1 MNSSKSNSATAVN
14 GYFTPKK
21 RGFSYYLKRDWQKYL
36 MLVLPVSIVFLFSYV
51 PMYGILVAI
60 KDYNFMKVFWASP
73 WGGLDNFKYAFSLPR
88 FGRVV
93 RNTLVINLLSLIV
106 YFPMPIILA
115 IMISEMK
122 RAKIV
127 RIVQTV
133 TYIPY
138 FLSTVIV
145 GGIVYQLCAPKTGL
159 INQILTSIGMEEI
172 PFLTHPIW
180 WLFTYVVS
188 GVWEGVGWG
197 SKIYIAAI
205 AGINPE
211 LFEAAII
218 DGAYRIQ
225 RIWHVTLPSIKPT
238 IVLMFILRMGSIIS
252 IGFDRPFVFSNPL
265 VTEVSEV
272 ISLFVYYVG
281 LGQGDF
287 KIATV
292 VGLFQSVVGAVM
304 VLTVNAIS
312 KALGEEGLW

>member
-1 MNSSKSNSATAVN
+1 MF
-14 GYFTPKK
+14 G
-21 RGFSYYLKRDWQKYL
+21 
-36 MLVLPVSIVFLFSYV
+36 IV
-51 PMYGILVAI
+51 VAF
-60 KDYNFMKVFWASP
+60 KDYNFMKGVWASP
-73 WGGLDNFKYAFSLPR
+73 WVGLDNFKYAFSLPR

-133 TYIPY
+133 SYLPH

-197 SKIYIAAI
+197 SIIYIAAI

-218 DGAYRIQ
+218 DGANRIQ

-238 IVLMFILRMGSIIS
+238 SELMYIFRMGSIIS